1 MLNLDFYF
9 KAGWRDLKKDPA
21 LFNEAEI
28 TAPSVFYVYQEIPSH
43 LPLYLS
49 SYTPLACGSQDSLLL
64 SVPRLRTL
72 IGAVKKNLMWVTVF
86 PVFSLHE
93 LQNKKSIADKATLLT
108 AIHKWFV

>member
-9 KAGWRDLKKDPA
+9 KASRRALKKDPA

-28 TAPSVFYVYQEIPSH
+28 TVLPIFCVYQEIPLH

-64 SVPRLRTL
+64 SAPRLHTV
-72 IGAVKKNLMWVTVF
+72 IGAVKKNLMWVAVF

-93 LQNKKSIADKATLLT
+93 LQNKR
-108 AIHKWFV
+108 V